1 MRPLT
6 ILLAAVATLTLSAC
20 ATSPRYDRQFGSSV
34 RLMQAQQT
42 LNPEASRN
50 RSPVNGLDAQ
60 AAAAAY
66 QNYQQSFSTKED
78 QSGAFSIGVGGKR

>member
-1 MRPLT
+1 MRA
-6 ILLAAVATLTLSAC
+6 IIIVAALLTLTAC
-20 ATSPRYDRQFGSSV
+20 GTTPRLDEQFGSSV
-34 RLMQAQQT
+34 RQLHSQQT
-42 LNPEASRN
+42 LDKHAIDN

-78 QSGAFSIGVGGKR
+78 QSNAFSIGVGKNR